1 MGDYSPQRKKPFLS
15 ILNLSK
21 FLDLAKNCL
30 HNIDHWTRCKSSNF
44 DLNDLSDAERE
55 IKRLVSIFGRVEL
68 STIEQ
73 TSRVVHAQLVT
84 WGIKFSLVKQCRLT
98 YSFRHLT
105 KEHLLKGK
113 YHSMTDLLFILF
125 GLSCFAYVEWSTALL
140 VCSNPNQSN
149 RRSAILWGILPPMAS
164 VLWRYIVSL

>member
-1 MGDYSPQRKKPFLS
+1 MGDYSPQRKKPSLS

-84 WGIKFSLVKQCRLT
+84 
-98 YSFRHLT
+98 
-105 KEHLLKGK
+105 
-113 YHSMTDLLFILF
+113 
-125 GLSCFAYVEWSTALL
+125 
-140 VCSNPNQSN
+140 
-149 RRSAILWGILPPMAS
+149 
-164 VLWRYIVSL
+164 